1 MSNIYTG
8 IELGTNSIKIVVA
21 EKHSDQFH
29 VLASVSSESLGIKNG
44 QVVDIKQAISSVK
57 KALKKTNEML
67 GIKITKVVACVPPT
81 DCKMDIVV
89 GSCEVYDP
97 EK

>member
-8 IELGTNSIKIVVA
+8 IELGTSSIKVVVA
-21 EKHSDQFH
+21 EKNDDQYH
-29 VLASVSSESLGIKNG
+29 VLSSVAVASSGIKNG
-44 QVVDIKQAISSVK
+44 QVVDMKAAIACIKE
-57 KALKKTNEML
+57 ALKQVSDML

-89 GSCEVYDP
+89 GSTNV
-97 EK
+97 